1 MSYSCSRKELH
12 ITKIKKWRLSGIV
25 LAGAVMFSPVAR
37 ADLFGGDV
45 AVLVQILAEQI
56 KQYYQ
61 LKSIIENGKGQ
72 LDLLRNI
79 NSGIDNSISLIKT
92 LPIKDEKVWAEVA
105 RFEQAL
111 NRIRD
116 VYGQIPKSPDE
127 ALHLIHDQ
135 TVAESLKMA
144 NEFKEYSAQ
153 QEKNSEVIAV
163 QARLASPKGAARM
176 QAATSAEILRSL
188 SQLLRLNTQLLKLQS
203 EQLAMNNKQSKD
215 AVTSFQR
222 VNNDLGRGFTG
233 FKPDMN
239 LTRF

>member
-1 MSYSCSRKELH
+1 MALVASLVF
-12 ITKIKKWRLSGIV
+12 T
-25 LAGAVMFSPVAR
+25 PTAR

-45 AVLVQILAEQI
+45 VVLVKILAEQI

-61 LKSIIENGKGQ
+61 LKNIISNGKGQ

-79 NSGIDNSISLIKT
+79 NAGIDNSMSLIKT
-92 LPIKDEKVWAEVA
+92 LPIKDEKVWAEIA
-105 RFEQAL
+105 RFEQAI
-111 NRIRD
+111 NQIRD

-127 ALHLIHDQ
+127 TLHLIHDQ

-144 NEFKEYSAQ
+144 NEFKEYSTL
-153 QEKNSEVIAV
+153 QERNSEIIAI

-188 SQLLRLNTQLLKLQS
+188 SQLIRLNTQLLKLQS
-203 EQLAMNNKQSKD
+203 EQLAMNNKYSKD
-215 AVTSFQR
+215 AVTNFQR
-222 VNNDLGRGFTG
+222 VNSDLGRGFTS
-233 FKPDMN
+233 FKVDMG

>member
-1 MSYSCSRKELH
+1 MSYFSFLKEKH
-12 ITKIKKWRLSGIV
+12 IKLTQKWRFSGIV
-25 LAGAVMFSPVAR
+25 FAACALITPVAH

-45 AVLVQILAEQI
+45 AVLTQILAEQI

-79 NSGIDNSISLIKT
+79 NAGIDNSIALVKT
-92 LPIKDEKVWAEVA
+92 LPIKDEKVWAEVT
-105 RFEQAL
+105 RFEQAV

-116 VYGQIPKSPDE
+116 LYGKIPQSPEE
-127 ALHLIHDQ
+127 AVQVIHDQ

-144 NEFKEYSAQ
+144 NEFKEYSTQ
-153 QEKNSEVIAV
+153 QERNSEVIAV

-203 EQLAMNNKQSKD
+203 EQLAMNNKKSKD
-215 AVTSFQR
+215 GVANFQR
-222 VNNDLGRGFTG
+222 VNGDLGRGFNN

>member
-1 MSYSCSRKELH
+1 
-12 ITKIKKWRLSGIV
+12 V
-25 LAGAVMFSPVAR
+25 LAGTLLFAPVAR

-56 KQYYQ
+56 KQFYQ
-61 LKSIIENGKGQ
+61 LKSIIDNGKGQ
-72 LDLLRNI
+72 LNLLRNI
-79 NSGIDNSISLIKT
+79 NAGIDNSISLIKT
-92 LPIKDEKVWAEVA
+92 LPIHDEKVWAEVA

-111 NRIRD
+111 NQVRNI
-116 VYGQIPKSPDE
+116 YGQIPQSPDE
-127 ALHLIHDQ
+127 ALHLIHDR

-215 AVTSFQR
+215 AVSSFQR
-222 VNNDLGRGFTG
+222 VNSDLGRGFTS
-233 FKPDMN
+233 FKVDMG